1 MGWINDYDVSN
12 VRTVYEAFSKRIG
25 RIVRNMNDLM
35 VYQYGSYFKR
45 VKTLPALFVP
55 NNIELGLNPN
65 MKKLLIRGKL
75 KV

>member
-1 MGWINDYDVSN
+1 
-12 VRTVYEAFSKRIG
+12 
-25 RIVRNMNDLM
+25 MNDLM